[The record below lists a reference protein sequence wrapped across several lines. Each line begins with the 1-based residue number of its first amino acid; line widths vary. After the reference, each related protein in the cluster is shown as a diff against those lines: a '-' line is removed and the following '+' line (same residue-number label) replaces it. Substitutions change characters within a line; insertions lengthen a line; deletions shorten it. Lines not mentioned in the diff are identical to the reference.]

1 MKVDDAD
8 AHQQS
13 VEEIEPAV
21 VEVHGEQAGRPSA
34 GVVVVLHRDYQAMEL
49 YNPPSI
55 LIACTHN
62 PRPKILIACTHNP
75 RPKNQSW

>member
-1 MKVDDAD
+1 MKVDDVD

-34 GVVVVLHRDYQAMEL
+34 GGGYGVVQ
-49 YNPPSI
+49 PPAF
-55 LIACTHN
+55 L
-62 PRPKILIACTHNP
+62 
-75 RPKNQSW
+75 